1 MSKLAYLTDSEII
14 SYPSIAKL
22 FVEAWFSSDSKECL
36 YKALDTN
43 PQWVAWRLQRAS
55 EVQGY
60 NTTRDA
66 ARSFHDYIRYRSTAM
81 PLFSTLRDTTDTM
94 TGRDMDEFIAAT
106 IRRAPL
112 TEVTLVALRAQS
124 DKTLKKLST

>member
-1 MSKLAYLTDSEII
+1 MKDSLMSKLAYRKTI

-36 YKALDTN
+36 YSALDTN

-60 NTTRDA
+60 STTRDA
-66 ARSFHDYIRYRSTAM
+66 ARSFHAHIRSKSSAM
-81 PLFSTLRDTTDTM
+81 PLFSTLRATPDTM
-94 TGRDMDEFIAAT
+94 TGQDMDAFIRET
-106 IRRAPL
+106 LRRSPL

-124 DKTLKKLST
+124 GN